1 MNRAIRCGGFTLVEL
16 IAILIVVGATA
27 VVALGR
33 VSNTNTFAGLAFA
46 HEVRAALRFAQK
58 FAVTSGCDVQ
68 AVVDGAADSYALE
81 LRADATGAAS
91 SCLSASGAFAGN
103 PLRNPQSGAA
113 FSGTAPSGVDV
124 SGSLTVTFD
133 PAGGVTAGGT
143 VNVAGLPVS
152 VTAPSGLVR

>member
-68 AVVDGAADSYALE
+68 AVVDG
-81 LRADATGAAS
+81 ADATGAAS